1 MTDDDEYDVMM
12 RTVTCISLNE
22 LWLQPHN
29 IRDTILLHPN
39 TAPADSRNARAAG
52 HPKTGIKEGS
62 MVISHAQQ
70 INRMFLH
77 ITSNRRSISHENLR

>member
-1 MTDDDEYDVMM
+1 MTDDDDDDVMM
-12 RTVTCISLNE
+12 MTVTCMSLNE

-29 IRDTILLHPN
+29 IGDPN
-39 TAPADSRNARAAG
+39 TAPVDSRNARAAG
-52 HPKTGIKEGS
+52 HPNTGIKEGS

-70 INRMFLH
+70 INRMFLQ

>member
-29 IRDTILLHPN
+29 IGDTILSHPN

-52 HPKTGIKEGS
+52 HPKSYGYQGGQHGDFPRPANQSNVPT
-62 MVISHAQQ
+62 
-70 INRMFLH
+70 NH
-77 ITSNRRSISHENLR
+77 IESTKHFS